1 MKIAG
6 YILDFEI
13 DRGDAWLNAVDPQT
27 TGPTS
32 VHRQCAWNHD
42 LLRSSECVRMEKI
55 PMAEAEQH
63 VCSLCGRIV
72 AAPAYFSFEAVTI

>member
-1 MKIAG
+1 
-6 YILDFEI
+6 
-13 DRGDAWLNAVDPQT
+13 
-27 TGPTS
+27 
-32 VHRQCAWNHD
+32 
-42 LLRSSECVRMEKI
+42 MEKI